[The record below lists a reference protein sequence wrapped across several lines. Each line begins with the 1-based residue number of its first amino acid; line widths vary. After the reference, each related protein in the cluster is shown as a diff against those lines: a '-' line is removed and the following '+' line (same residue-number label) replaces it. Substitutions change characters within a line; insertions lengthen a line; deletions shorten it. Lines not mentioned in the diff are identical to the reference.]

1 MRVTVKST
9 KDFYAGIVFVGF
21 GALFALGSLSY
32 RMGTAARMGPGYFPL
47 VLGCLLTAL
56 GLAVLVRGLA
66 FAAGSGQVEPLHL
79 KPMLFVLV
87 PIAAFALLLKPG
99 GLVLAVAVLVVG
111 SSLGSHDFRLKE
123 SIVNTAALLLLT
135 VAIFVW
141 GLGMQIPLWPGF
153 VGR

>member
-1 MRVTVKST
+1 MRVTVKSS
-9 KDFYAGIVFVGF
+9 KDFYAGVVFVAF
-21 GALFALGSLSY
+21 GALFALGALSY

-47 VLGCLLTAL
+47 VLGGLLTAL

-66 FAAGSGQVEPLHL
+66 FSRSGAMERLRL

-87 PIAAFALLLKPG
+87 PIAAFALLLNPA
-99 GLVLAVAVLVVG
+99 GLIVAVAVLVVG

-153 VGR
+153 LDR

>member
-1 MRVTVKST
+1 MRVSLKSS
-9 KDFYAGIVFVGF
+9 KDFFAGVLFVAF

-66 FAAGSGQVEPLHL
+66 FSARSSAVERLHL
-79 KPMLFVLV
+79 RPMLFVLA
-87 PIAAFALLLKPG
+87 PIAAFALLLKPAG
-99 GLVLAVAVLVVG
+99 LAVSVVVLVVG
-111 SSLGSHDFRLKE
+111 SSLGSHDRRLKE
-123 SIVNTAALLLLT
+123 SLVNTAALFLLT

-141 GLGMQIPLWPGF
+141 GLGMQIPLWPDLF
-153 VGR
+153 GR

>member
-1 MRVTVKST
+1 MKSS
-9 KDFYAGIVFVGF
+9 KDFFAGVVFVAF

-47 VLGCLLTAL
+47 VLGCLLSAL
-56 GLAVLVRGLA
+56 GLAILVRGLA
-66 FAAGSGQVEPLHL
+66 FSARSGPIERFRL

-87 PIAAFALLLKPG
+87 PIAAFTLLLRPA
-99 GLVLAVAVLVVG
+99 GLVLSVAVLVLG
-111 SSLGSHDFRLKE
+111 SSRGSHDFRLRE